1 MFRLSTVS
9 DIMRNLK
16 ITLSFDGTD
25 YSGWQRQKNAVTI
38 QGELENALSRICNKQ
53 ITLHGA
59 GRTDAG
65 VHALAMV
72 ANFETDSDIPPKAF
86 QKALNSILPFAIRVL
101 AIEAMNVNFHSR
113 FSSVSK
119 TYWYNIETAAIQSPI
134 DRLYAVHIPQKL
146 SFDTIKLCLELIT
159 GTHDF
164 ASFEAS
170 GSRDKSITTGRGSVR
185 TLHRAIVQKTGETT
199 CRFEF
204 SGDGFL
210 RHMVRN
216 IVGTLLDTGKGRTTV
231 AEFKAILAAKDRAS
245 AGVTAPAHGLFLK
258 QIYYK

>member
-1 MFRLSTVS
+1 MVT
-9 DIMRNLK
+9 IMRNLK
-16 ITLSFDGTD
+16 MTLSFDGTD
-25 YSGWQRQKNAVTI
+25 YSGWQRQKNGVTI
-38 QGELENALSRICNKQ
+38 QGEVEKALSKICNKG
-53 ITLHGA
+53 ILLHGA

-72 ANFETDSDIPPKAF
+72 ANFETDSDVTRSTF
-86 QKALNSILPFAIRVL
+86 QKALNSILPFAIRIL
-101 AIEAMNVNFHSR
+101 AIEEMDEKFHSR
-113 FSSVSK
+113 FSSISK
-119 TYWYNIETAAIQSPI
+119 RYLYNIETATVQSPI
-134 DRLYAVHIPQKL
+134 NRLYAVHIPQKL
-146 SFDTIKLCLELIT
+146 SISTIELCMEIIA

-185 TLHRAIVQKTGETT
+185 TLYEAIIQKTGETT
-199 CRFEF
+199 YQFEF

-216 IVGTLLDTGKGRTTV
+216 IVGTLLDAGKGRTTV
-231 AEFKAILAAKDRAS
+231 AEFKTILAAKDRAS

-258 QIYYK
+258 QIYYT